1 MYTMLA
7 TLALLPLLVAGALA
21 APCRDSFSPECSKN
35 GLYNASLKTCACA
48 APWAG
53 PKCAWITHPGMT
65 CDANT
70 NMCQCASATPVL
82 DMASNACRSRQASD
96 CAGTDAPVLDGTTK
110 ECRARQPSDCAGTDA
125 PVLDGTTKECR
136 ARQPSDCT
144 GNMPV
149 LDGTTKECRVRK
161 DSDCAG
167 TDAPVLDGTT
177 KECRARQPSDCTGN
191 MPVLDGITK
200 ECRARQDSDC
210 AGTPMPILDGGACRA
225 RTASD
230 CTGTV
235 KPVFNSGSGECQASK
250 ACPIDPSSFHHAGKM
265 GACTGTELAVGKTC
279 LPTCDTGLT
288 GAGSVSCE
296 ADKPLENSFVC
307 SAAFQ
312 MDLAGVT
319 DANWKDDEKIVEA
332 FESAL
337 VKFLP
342 EGTGR
347 EDILESAMKDGKVIF
362 KLRVTKDGATETKI
376 GEVMAAA
383 VSEGTFTTAMQQSLE
398 SESVTS
404 VDPKEVSASRVQV
417 VQPAD
422 GPSGGDA
429 DDSSNDGSP
438 PSDNGNDANP
448 MSYVIPLV
456 CVAVVLVVLAI
467 VVKKRVLPSFNKNR
481 GNKRASL
488 GASNELTLEQG
499 TSDVANPLESGPA
512 VAVFVGGDK

>member
-1 MYTMLA
+1 MLA

-110 ECRARQPSDCAGTDA
+110 ECRARQP
-125 PVLDGTTKECR
+125 
-136 ARQPSDCT
+136 
-144 GNMPV
+144 
-149 LDGTTKECRVRK
+149 
-161 DSDCAG
+161 SDCAG